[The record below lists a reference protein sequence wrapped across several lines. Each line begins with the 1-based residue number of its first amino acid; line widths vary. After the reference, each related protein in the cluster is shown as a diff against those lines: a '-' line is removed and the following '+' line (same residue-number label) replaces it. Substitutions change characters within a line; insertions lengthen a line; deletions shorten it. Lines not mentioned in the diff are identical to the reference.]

1 MFRLQTPKASDG
13 NAEPGPSTH
22 PPRRSSTSSSDLQCS
37 FYVCER
43 VSRKKIRTRHVD
55 VDLGPPEPRE
65 GEVVRRLSISES
77 TRTVRVEFE
86 TTASTCAGS
95 ASCSEREGSTSNLR
109 KRTPRRK
116 SSSGEGSAGFRT
128 NHHPHLSP
136 VPETVALPLSPQA
149 SSLAID
155 YVPTAGCC
163 IPMPLKVPFPALLRR
178 LLAKVRTR
186 KAREGSILMAR
197 HGTDNAGK
205 VDRTVLKFRKPTGS
219 SAQSESR
226 SSITSLLD
234 QSQQSRLARSDT
246 IPSRAGIESPV
257 CDSPVAMTAFEFG
270 LRCQSPEFEPAL
282 GCPSDDFT
290 TGQVVIIIRHF
301 AKSFGLTLRTD
312 LHRCINRR
320 SACI

>member
-109 KRTPRRK
+109 KRTLRRK

-128 NHHPHLSP
+128 NHHPLLSP

-163 IPMPLKVPFPALLRR
+163 IPMPLKVPFPSLLRR

-219 SAQSESR
+219 SAQSKSR
-226 SSITSLLD
+226 SSTTPLLD
-234 QSQQSRLARSDT
+234 QSQQSRLERSDT
-246 IPSRAGIESPV
+246 ITSRAGIESPV
-257 CDSPVAMTAFEFG
+257 CDSPVAMAAFEFG
-270 LRCQSPEFEPAL
+270 LRCQSPEPEPAL
-282 GCPSDDFT
+282 GCPTDDYT
-290 TGQVVIIIRHF
+290 TGQVVIIIRPF
-301 AKSFGLTLRTD
+301 AKSSGLTLRTD
-312 LHRCINRR
+312 LHCCINRC